1 LAYGILGAKAA
12 DKEVAMF
19 VRDRMSPNPITIKT
33 DTSVSDALRLMRE
46 RKVRRL
52 PVVDSHGQLV
62 GIVSDSD
69 LLYASPSPA
78 TSLSVWEIHDLLYR
92 LTVDKVM
99 TRDVVTV
106 NEDTPLE
113 AAARLMSDKKIGG
126 LPVMR
131 GKNLVGIIT
140 ETDLFKAFLAA
151 LGGRRA
157 GVRVTVLIP
166 DVKGTVAKIAGAISE
181 AGGNIVGLAL
191 SDPTPAT
198 GQDWEITFKVKD
210 VPMDKLVEAIK
221 PTVHTIVDARET

>member
-1 LAYGILGAKAA
+1 MVYYGAKAA
-12 DKEVAMF
+12 HKEDAMF
-19 VRDRMSPNPITIKT
+19 VRERMTPQPITITT

-52 PVVDSHGQLV
+52 PILDRHGKLV

-99 TRDVVTV
+99 TREVVTV
-106 NEDTPLE
+106 TEDTPLE
-113 AAARLMSDKKIGG
+113 EAARLMADRKIGG
-126 LPVMR
+126 LPVM
-131 GKNLVGIIT
+131 KEKTLVGIIT

-151 LGGRRA
+151 LGGRRR

-198 GQDWEITFKVKD
+198 GQDWEITFKVID
-210 VPMDKLVEAIK
+210 VPQDKLVEAIK
-221 PTVHTIVDARET
+221 PTVHSILDARQT